1 MPFHMVI
8 LTFMKL
14 RYTLQLTVRQ
24 FSVLP
29 KIMVHFITD
38 SLTDVTKYD
47 RNKTLYQNTSP
58 SPKVKVEKMSFR
70 KVYLQQGYFSSD

>member
-8 LTFMKL
+8 LTLMKL
-14 RYTLQLTVRQ
+14 RYNLQLMVRQ

-29 KIMVHFITD
+29 KITVHFTTD
-38 SLTDVTKYD
+38 RVSDVTKYD
-47 RNKTLYQNTSP
+47 RNNTLYQNTST
-58 SPKVKVEKMSFR
+58 SPILKVEKMSLR